1 MKGSNKAADNIP
13 ENFPDRVRRL
23 RIEYELTQSRLAE
36 LMGVSFATVNRW
48 ENAQSRP
55 SRLARQQILRAE
67 RYGLEALDKAF
78 EPPGQ
83 IKEPGAEY
91 KISPK
96 KSGLPDFTADPEI
109 VTLLAEGHRLTY
121 GHLYNPAFATEI
133 SRIDPLPHQRIAVY
147 EYMLPQ
153 PRLRFLLADDAGA
166 GKTIMAGLYIR
177 EMLARRL
184 LHRILVVPPA
194 GLIGNWERELRQ
206 LFNMNFK
213 VIRGS
218 DARSGNPFKEEQ
230 SDQLIVSMDT
240 LAGERMFGRLQES
253 GVAPYDLVIF
263 DEAHKLSARKDP
275 DGAFRATD
283 RYLLAQAL
291 AGGENNRKRWQLNW
305 KARHVLLLT
314 ATPHMGK
321 DFPYYC
327 IWRLLEPTVLST
339 YDAFLAFP
347 KEAKKN
353 HFIRRT
359 KEEMVRYDGT
369 RIYPDRNS
377 DTLSYELLQGE
388 ISEQALYDATTGYIQ
403 SYYNKARLLNRSA
416 ARFAMS
422 VFQRR
427 LASSTYALICSFE
440 RRMEKLERIISDIQS
455 GEITFE
461 QIAAQQKRLDEIEDI
476 SITKTADEEEVK
488 EGLEEH
494 ELIEDQALG
503 GITATTLAQLEV
515 ERQRV
520 KDLLKLSRKVYET
533 GEESKFEK
541 LREIFTDTRYKDEKF
556 IIFTEHRDTLNFLVR
571 NLEGLGYTGRVAQI
585 HGGMD
590 YKERDSQVEFFKKPK
605 DEGGA
610 SYLVATDAAGEGIN
624 LQFCWIMIN
633 YDIPWN
639 PARLEQRMGR
649 IHRYGQEHDPVI
661 IINLV
666 AGKTREGR
674 VLKSLLEKLE
684 RIREQLQSDKVFDVI
699 GRIFEDI
706 SIKDYMEMAVS
717 GEATEAIENKIE
729 GRLTEEQIKAI
740 EERERMLYGEGGE
753 VRKELKRLQHSLEQE
768 VYCKLLPG
776 YVRRFIQ
783 KSAEVLDIRIV
794 GDLNGDFSFRAGR
807 TGALDFLWPAIE
819 VYPHRSQNMFTV
831 HKKQRNGPAVFLHPG
846 ETVFDALCDHICRLY
861 QDDALK
867 GGIFVD
873 PNADAPYFFHL
884 AFLKVD
890 RKADP
895 NFEPLEFSETIAYRL
910 IGIKQGPDNLLEECP
925 LEYLLLLKGV
935 RGLPP
940 SATGF
945 ATTIKN
951 CIEQAREYAFES
963 MAVGLAGERK
973 HILFNTLP
981 EREDFIRRGYDYQEA
996 ELAAR
1001 RAELSKKVRGG
1012 DKKAEKELAQIK
1024 ENQKMLA
1031 QLRRENIEV
1040 IRREPELIVPADIQF
1055 LAHALVVPATDPE
1068 DRKRQDRAIEEI
1080 AMKVAWSYEEA
1091 EGAIVKDVSDPARA
1105 REAGLLD
1112 WPGFDLLSIRSDK
1125 EQRSIEVKGRAGVGD
1140 IEVSENEWAKACN
1153 LREKYWLYVVYN
1165 CASPVPRLLR
1175 IQDPF
1180 LKLLVRAK
1188 GGVIIEEQEIFETA
1202 EGQL

>member
-1 MKGSNKAADNIP
+1 MKGSKKAADNIP
-13 ENFPDRVRRL
+13 ENFPDRIRRL
-23 RIEYELTQSRLAE
+23 RIKFELTQARLAE

-48 ENAQSRP
+48 ENEQSRP
-55 SRLARQQILRAE
+55 SPLAWVQILRAE

-78 EPPGQ
+78 KPPRE
-83 IKEPGAEY
+83 INEPGAEY
-91 KISPK
+91 KISHK
-96 KSGLPDFTADPEI
+96 KSGLPDFTSDPEI
-109 VTLLAEGHRLTY
+109 VRLVAEGHRLTY
-121 GHLYNPAFATEI
+121 GHFYNPAFATEI

-147 EYMLPQ
+147 DYMLAQ

-184 LHRILVVPPA
+184 LHRILILPPA
-194 GLIGNWERELRQ
+194 GLIGNWQRELRQ

-213 VIRGS
+213 VIGGS

-240 LAGERMFGRLQES
+240 LAGERMFNRLQEP

-263 DEAHKLSARKDP
+263 DEAHKLAARKDQ
-275 DGAFRATD
+275 DGTFRATD

-291 AGGENNRKRWQLNW
+291 AGGDNNGKRWQLNW

-339 YDAFLAFP
+339 YDAFLAFS

-353 HFIRRT
+353 HFIRRI
-359 KEEMVRYDGT
+359 KEEMVSYDGT

-377 DTLSYELLQGE
+377 DTLSYELSQGE

-422 VFQRR
+422 IFQRR

-440 RRMEKLERIISDIQS
+440 RRIGKLERIISDIQS
-455 GEITFE
+455 GETTFE
-461 QIAAQQKRLDEIEDI
+461 QIAMQQKRLDEIDDI
-476 SITKTADEEEVK
+476 SITKTADEEDVK
-488 EGLEEH
+488 EGQEEH
-494 ELIEDQALG
+494 EAIEDQAMG
-503 GITATTLAQLEV
+503 GIISTTLAELEV

-520 KDLLKLSRKVYET
+520 KDLLELSRKVYEN

-541 LREIFTDTRYKDEKF
+541 LRQIFTDTRYKDEKF

-571 NLEGLGYTGRVAQI
+571 RLEGLGYTGRVAQI

-590 YKERDSQVEFFKKPK
+590 YKERDGQVEFFKKPK

-649 IHRYGQEHDPVI
+649 IHRYGQKHDPVV

-674 VLKSLLEKLE
+674 VLKTLLDKLEK
-684 RIREQLQSDKVFDVI
+684 IREQLQSDKVFDVI

-717 GEATEAIENKIE
+717 GEATEEIENTIE

-740 EERERMLYGEGGE
+740 EERERMLYGEGGD
-753 VRKELKRLQHSLEQE
+753 VSKELKRLQHSLEQE
-768 VYCKLLPG
+768 VYCRLLPG

-783 KSAEVLDIRIV
+783 KSADVLNIHIV

-807 TGALDFLWPAIE
+807 TGSLDFLWPAIE
-819 VYPHRSQNMFTV
+819 IYPYQSQNMFTV
-831 HKKQRNGPAVFLHPG
+831 NRMQSNSKAVFLHPG
-846 ETVFDALCDHICRLY
+846 ETVFDALCDHICKRY

-867 GGIFVD
+867 GGIFID
-873 PNADAPYFFHL
+873 PNADASYFFHL
-884 AFLKVD
+884 ALLKVD

-895 NFEPLEFSETIAYRL
+895 HFKLFELSETIVYRL
-910 IGIKQGPDNLLEECP
+910 VGIKQGPDNLLEECP

-935 RGLPP
+935 KGLPP
-940 SATGF
+940 SAVGF
-945 ATTIKN
+945 AATIKN
-951 CIEQAREYAFES
+951 SIEQAREYAFGT
-963 MAVGLAGERK
+963 MAMGLAGERK
-973 HILFNTLP
+973 QRLFNTLS

-996 ELAAR
+996 DLAAR
-1001 RAELSKKVRGG
+1001 RVELSKKVREG
-1012 DKKAEKELAQIK
+1012 DGKAEKELAQIK
-1024 ENQKMLA
+1024 ENQRMLA
-1031 QLRRENIEV
+1031 ELREESIEV
-1040 IRREPELIVPADIQF
+1040 IRREPELIVPGDIQF
-1055 LAHALVVPATDPE
+1055 LAHALIVPAIDPQ
-1068 DRKRQDRAIEEI
+1068 DKKRQDKVIEEI
-1080 AMKVAWSYEEA
+1080 AMQVAWSFEEA

-1112 WPGFDLLSIRSDK
+1112 WPGFDLLSIRPDK
-1125 EQRSIEVKGRAGVGD
+1125 EQRSIEVKGRGGVGD

-1153 LREKYWLYVVYN
+1153 LREKYWLYVAYN
-1165 CASPVPRLLR
+1165 CASPAPKLLR

-1180 LKLLVRAK
+1180 FKLLVQAK
-1188 GGVIIEEQEIFETA
+1188 GGVIIEEQEIFEAA